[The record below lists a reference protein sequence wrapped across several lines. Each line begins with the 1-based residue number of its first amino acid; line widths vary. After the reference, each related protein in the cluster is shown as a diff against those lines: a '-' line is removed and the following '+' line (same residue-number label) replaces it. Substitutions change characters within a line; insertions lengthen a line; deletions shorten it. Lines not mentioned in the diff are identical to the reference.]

1 MSSRLPGAVL
11 GLALAAAR
19 PALPSPPEKAAPTA
33 PATAVPK
40 RARIVVVGWDGAD
53 WALLDPLLR
62 EGKLPHLAR
71 LVARGRTYDLA
82 TFEPMASPLIWTTIA
97 TGRTPVDHGVADFQ
111 ENDPANRV
119 LIPVTGRSRKV
130 PAIWNTA
137 SARGISVG
145 VVSWWATWPAEK
157 VNGFLV
163 SDRVAPVLLDAESLA
178 RAGALTWPEGLA
190 DGARLVLSREGS
202 PPFDDVARGLEVTR
216 AEFDASVSAGKGLTD
231 PVYGSRKILGVTR
244 VTGRIALGLY
254 DRERPE
260 LLMVYFQGTD
270 EIGHVLGRFRPPR
283 LPGVTEEEVR
293 KFGKGVSALYEEADR
308 LLGELAA
315 RAERD
320 GATLLLLSDH
330 GFRWGS
336 DRPAAFSGAK
346 LETAYLW
353 HRTPGILV
361 AAGPGVARS
370 STRGKATVF
379 DVVPTLSRLLGLPPD
394 PAWEGRPVP
403 GIVAKAPAP
412 LPAKS
417 WAAFAAVER
426 LVPIGSAAEE
436 KRVADEFTKK
446 LISLG
451 YLTGAEAS
459 RVESAPRSGLETPM
473 GLSNVG
479 TFLRARGKPSDSIPW
494 YRRALD
500 LAPDAPKVWMNMSEA
515 YFALGKW
522 PEADDALLKALRYGY
537 HDPEGAVERRSAAYR
552 PLAARSSAVRAH
564 RLSFLKAAAAA
575 LPRSARTNRALGD
588 ALFEA
593 KDCSGAEAAF
603 ADAVVLEEGDVMARN
618 GLGLSLFCQ
627 GRLVEARRQLSRS
640 LALKPDQA
648 EIRSA
653 LAMIDAA
660 SDVPR
665 R

>member
-1 MSSRLPGAVL
+1 VTL
-11 GLALAAAR
+11 LAAALSAPGSSPR
-19 PALPSPPEKAAPTA
+19 PPAASRPR
-33 PATAVPK
+33 V
-40 RARIVVVGWDGAD
+40 ILVGWDGAD
-53 WALLDPLLR
+53 WGLLDPLLR

-71 LVARGRTYDLA
+71 LASRGRTYDLA

-111 ENDPANRV
+111 ENDPKNRA
-119 LIPVTGRSRKV
+119 LIPISSRSRKV
-130 PAIWNTA
+130 PALWNTA

-145 VVSWWATWPAEK
+145 VVGWWATWPAEK

-163 SDRVAPVLLDAESLA
+163 SDRVAPVLFDPESLA
-178 RAGALTWPEGLA
+178 RSPALTWPEGLA
-190 DGARLVLSREGS
+190 DGARLVLSREGR
-202 PPFDDVARGLEVTR
+202 PAFDDVAKGLAVTR
-216 AEFDASVSAGKGLTD
+216 AEFDAAVLGGKDLAD
-231 PVYGSRKILGVTR
+231 PVTGFRKILGVTR
-244 VTGRIALGLY
+244 VTGRIALDLY
-254 DRERPE
+254 DREKPE

-270 EIGHVLGRFRPPR
+270 EIGHVLGRFGPPR
-283 LPGVTEEEVR
+283 LSGVTEEELR
-293 KFGKGVSALYEEADR
+293 KYGNGVAALYEEADR

-330 GFRWGS
+330 GFRSGS
-336 DRPAAFSGAK
+336 DRPAAFSGVQV
-346 LETAYLW
+346 ETAYLW

-361 AAGPGVARS
+361 AAGPAVAPS

-379 DVVPTLSRLLGLPPD
+379 DVAPTMSRLLGLPPD
-394 PAWEGRPVP
+394 PVWEGRPVP
-403 GIVAKAPAP
+403 GIVAKAPPP
-412 LPAKS
+412 LPARS

-426 LVPIGSAAEE
+426 LVPEGRPAEE

-459 RVESAPRSGLETPM
+459 HVESASAPGPGLETAM
-473 GLSNVG
+473 GLSNIG
-479 TFLRARGKPSDSIPW
+479 TFLRKRGKPSDSVPW
-494 YRRALD
+494 YRRSLD
-500 LAPDAPKVWMNMSEA
+500 LAPGAPKVWMNMSEA

-522 PEADDALLKALRYGY
+522 PDADDALLTALRHGY
-537 HDPEGAVERRSAAYR
+537 HDPEGAVERRAAAYR
-552 PLAARSSAVRAH
+552 QLAARSRAVAPH

-575 LPRSARTNRALGD
+575 LPRSARTKRALGD

-593 KDCSGAEAAF
+593 KDCAGAETAF
-603 ADAVVLEEGDVMARN
+603 ADAVAREEGDVMSRN

-627 GRLVEARRQLSRS
+627 GRLAEARRELSRS
-640 LALKPDQA
+640 LALKSDQP

-653 LAMIDAA
+653 LATIDAA
-660 SDVPR
+660 SGASR